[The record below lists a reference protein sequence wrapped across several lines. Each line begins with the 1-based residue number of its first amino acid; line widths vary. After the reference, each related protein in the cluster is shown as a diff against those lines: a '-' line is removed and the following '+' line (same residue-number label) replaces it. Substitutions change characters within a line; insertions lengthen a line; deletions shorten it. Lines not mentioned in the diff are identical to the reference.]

1 MSSTQLGTVIVRE
14 SFKFPNSIRSCPEFN
29 AVKPVTFAWM
39 MAGNM
44 SRHRSVLLSS
54 NLKPEQFRMTG
65 PDFQVNSKS
74 MAIKCLIIVL
84 THSSQKQQC
93 MSTTI
98 SSAHCGSYPIMPH
111 HDSFQGNSLPTSARC
126 DAMVQKYI
134 SYAGVVMKSISSEK
148 FSTSR

>member
-1 MSSTQLGTVIVRE
+1 MSSTRLGTVIVRE

-29 AVKPVTFAWM
+29 AVTFAWM

-65 PDFQVNSKS
+65 SDFQVNSKS

-84 THSSQKQQC
+84 THSSQEQQC

-98 SSAHCGSYPIMPH
+98 SSVHCGSYPIIPRELAPNFRTVRRNGSKIH
-111 HDSFQGNSLPTSARC
+111 TLVTREWSWNPYRQRKFQLQDRLGSC
-126 DAMVQKYI
+126 
-134 SYAGVVMKSISSEK
+134 
-148 FSTSR
+148 